1 MKLLF
6 YFIIFNLFSFYLFPF
21 RAIERENSSF
31 DYSKFDRWLLV
42 ASFDKNNIPYFK
54 FVEDGKRNW
63 NLANPNIK
71 EYAYDG
77 DNAKAG
83 TFSISKMKY
92 YQYRGYNPLYTE
104 NQNNADSKMI
114 KRFYFYR
121 FSGKGAG
128 FISLDNSLVAV
139 DTYSKYVY
147 IYGIP
152 IRDKKLFGIDIPLE
166 WGASDTNISNNG
178 NFIPF
183 YKYDPVGE
191 VNEDGSV
198 TLYSQYRNSFLD
210 REKRYL
216 PVFNNKSIYK

>member
-1 MKLLF
+1 MKLLL
-6 YFIIFNLFSFYLFPF
+6 YFIIFNLFAYELFPF
-21 RAIERENSSF
+21 RIIERENSSL
-31 DYSKFDRWLLV
+31 DSSKFDRWLLV
-42 ASFDKNNIPYFK
+42 ANFDKNNIPSFK
-54 FVEDGKRNW
+54 FVEDSKRNW
-63 NLANPNIK
+63 NIENSDIK
-71 EYAYDG
+71 EYSYNG

-92 YQYRGYNPLYTE
+92 YQYRGYNPLYTKT
-104 NQNNADSKMI
+104 QNSADSKMI
-114 KRFYFYR
+114 NRFYFYR

-128 FISLDNSLVAV
+128 FISLDNSLIAV

-183 YKYDPVGE
+183 YKYDPVGK

-198 TLYSQYRNSFLD
+198 TIYSQYRDSFLD
-210 REKRYL
+210 KEKRYL